1 MRFVSNLFLFSL
13 SNPIENNF
21 SPNKLLLTNKTAL
34 NGPVIMEKKN
44 KNVTKYRFITAL
56 YININIPPIQQLHY
70 KFFVL
75 SRIVFMIQILSD
87 VQVNGKL
94 NEYNTTS
101 SLTIPNDGKY
111 PINNGIYIGIT
122 AIFDLIFII
131 LILMVIKRM
140 VPFWWYFGAILVVLM
155 NKLSCIGYK
164 YRSKQ

>member
-101 SLTIPNDGKY
+101 SLTIPNDDRY
-111 PINNGIYIGIT
+111 YCNIQSDIHYINTYGNKKDISY
-122 AIFDLIFII
+122 
-131 LILMVIKRM
+131 VIN
-140 VPFWWYFGAILVVLM
+140 GAIMVVLM
-155 NKLSCIGYK
+155 KKIKKLSCIGYK